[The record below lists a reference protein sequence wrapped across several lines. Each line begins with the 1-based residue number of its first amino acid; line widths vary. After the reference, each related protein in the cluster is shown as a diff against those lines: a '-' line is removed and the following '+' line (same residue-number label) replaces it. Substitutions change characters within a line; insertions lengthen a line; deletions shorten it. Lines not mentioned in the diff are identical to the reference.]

1 MWKRKRR
8 ERKEA
13 KGGEGSEEIGEGG
26 EEKEKGVGVL
36 ISNYRPQ
43 LTLEDVEMIALQLNL
58 DAYFCSQQ
66 LM

>member
-1 MWKRKRR
+1 M
-8 ERKEA
+8 EGEA
-13 KGGEGSEEIGEGG
+13 KGGEGG

-43 LTLEDVEMIALQLNL
+43 LTWEDVEMIALQLNL